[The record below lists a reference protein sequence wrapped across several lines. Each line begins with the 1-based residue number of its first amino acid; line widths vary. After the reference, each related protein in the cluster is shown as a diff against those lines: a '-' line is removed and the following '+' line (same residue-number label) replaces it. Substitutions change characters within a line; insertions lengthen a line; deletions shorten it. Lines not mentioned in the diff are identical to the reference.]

1 MTFNF
6 FGTEWYVKYFIFMMD
21 LTGWTEINPA
31 SNVSTADAQKITDY
45 LMEKYPA

>member
-21 LTGWTEINPA
+21 LTGRLDLDPA
-31 SNVSTADAQKITDY
+31 SNLTAADAEKITDY